1 MFDRIESGAVEY
13 VELNGIKAPKMNI
26 DNPIYLSVNDNE
38 IDTNEAITSVEN
50 NIGDKMVE
58 EEIKIN
64 ILSKDE
70 LATILWALDYRMDS
84 VLHENSIDEEDLVAQ
99 KKLYEQ
105 LNKVYLKIHEM
116 WEKTNTSCEF
126 CEEEVK

>member
-1 MFDRIESGAVEY
+1 MTYEESYRSCKTKEEFKEMLENDLWIAACINPDRERVILDAAQKVADERGWIV
-13 VELNGIKAPKMNI
+13 K
-26 DNPIYLSVNDNE
+26 
-38 IDTNEAITSVEN
+38 
-50 NIGDKMVE
+50 
-58 EEIKIN
+58 EEIKTN

-70 LATILWALDYRMDS
+70 LATILWALDYRMDN

-105 LNKVYLKIHEM
+105 LNKVYLKVHEM

-126 CEEEVK
+126 CEEEIK